1 MEGSNHAV
9 PADIENQYIPL
20 ESSMREELGSLSP
33 LSSSGCIY
41 RVPERLRR
49 VNENAYTP
57 KLVSI
62 GPLHHGE
69 KALEAMEEHKKRY
82 LQDFLCWTKVS
93 LEVYITKIRDQ
104 EARLR
109 SCYPE
114 TIKFSSDEFVRII
127 LVDATF
133 IIGLL
138 LRFSGVKEI
147 LDNENDRIFKKPM
160 MLLDLLPDLLLLEN
174 QLPFFILED
183 LFDLQETTLSSDFET
198 RLSITDHF
206 LLFLISLSSL
216 VGGEDLEVNKKRI
229 SSSPYKAEHFLDL
242 IRLVCHCQP
251 LMRSEV
257 PGNALTIPS
266 ITDLFDA
273 GVKLKV
279 ISSENR
285 FDIRF
290 SNGIL
295 EISKMTICDDTE
307 ISFRNLLA
315 FEQCYCMRKSCY
327 VSDFMNVMGRLVKSP
342 KDVDL
347 LVEHKFFE
355 NIIGDSSQVVTLF
368 SNIGIGVYASE
379 NFTFPDLG
387 EGLNKYCSLT
397 WPKMM
402 TNLRQN
408 YFNTPWA
415 AISVIAAAILV
426 ILTIIQTVC
435 SIMSV
440 AEHGRGP

>member
-9 PADIENQYIPL
+9 PADIENQYIL

-57 KLVSI
+57 NLVSI

-93 LEVYITKIRDQ
+93 LEDYITKIRDQ

-133 IIGLL
+133 IIALL
-138 LRFSGVKEI
+138 LRFDCV
-147 LDNENDRIFKKPM
+147 LDNENDRIFGKPM
-160 MLLDLLPDLLLLEN
+160 IVLDLLPDLLLLEN

-183 LFDLQETTLSSDFET
+183 LFDLQETTLSSDSET
-198 RLSITDHF
+198 RLSITDRF
-206 LLFLISLSSL
+206 LALLTGSSSL
-216 VGGEDLEVNKKRI
+216 VAKDLEVNKKRI

-242 IRLVCHCQP
+242 IRLVCQP
-251 LMRSEV
+251 LRSEV
-257 PGNALTIPS
+257 LGPALTIPS
-266 ITDLFDA
+266 ITDLLDA
-273 GVKLKV
+273 GVKLQV
-279 ISSENR
+279 MSSENG

-295 EISKMTICDDTE
+295 EISKMIICDDTE
-307 ISFRNLLA
+307 ISFRNLTA
-315 FEQCYCMRKSCY
+315 FEQCHCMLMSCCAG
-327 VSDFMNVMGRLVKSP
+327 DFMNVMSRLVKSP

-347 LVEHKFFE
+347 LVEHKIVE
-355 NIIGDSSQVVTLF
+355 NILGDSSQVVTLF
-368 SNIGIGVYASE
+368 SSIGIGVYPSQ
-379 NFTFPDLG
+379 NFTFRDLG

-415 AISVIAAAILV
+415 AISVIAAVILL

-440 AEHGRGP
+440 ADEHGRGP

>member
-1 MEGSNHAV
+1 MAGSNHAV

-20 ESSMREELGSLSP
+20 ESSMRKELGSLSP
-33 LSSSGCIY
+33 LSSSGCMY

-93 LEVYITKIRDQ
+93 LEDYITKIRDQ

-133 IIGLL
+133 IIELL
-138 LRFSGVKEI
+138 LRFDGVKKI
-147 LDNENDRIFKKPM
+147 LNFEKDRIFGKPTIV
-160 MLLDLLPDLLLLEN
+160 LDLLPDLLLLEN

-183 LFDLQETTLSSDFET
+183 LFDLQETTLSSDSET
-198 RLSITDHF
+198 RLSITDRF
-206 LLFLISLSSL
+206 LALLTCSSSL
-216 VGGEDLEVNKKRI
+216 VAKDLEVNRKRI

-242 IRLVCHCQP
+242 IRLVCQP
-251 LMRSEV
+251 LTKSDVLVRG
-257 PGNALTIPS
+257 PAFTIPS
-266 ITDLFDA
+266 ITDLLDA
-273 GVKLKV
+273 GVKLQV
-279 ISSENR
+279 MSSENG

-295 EISKMTICDDTE
+295 EISKMIICDDTE
-307 ISFRNLLA
+307 ISFRNITA
-315 FEQCYCMRKSCY
+315 FEQCHCMLKSCC
-327 VSDFMNVMGRLVKSP
+327 VGDFMNVMSCLVKSP

-347 LVEHKFFE
+347 LVEHKIVE
-355 NIIGDSSQVVTLF
+355 NILGDSSQVVTLF
-368 SNIGIGVYASE
+368 SNIGIGVYPSA
-379 NFTFPDLG
+379 NFTFHGLG
-387 EGLNKYCSLT
+387 EGMNKYCSLT

-415 AISVIAAAILV
+415 AISVIAAV
-426 ILTIIQTVC
+426 ILLILTLIQTVC